1 MAQLAVEELSP
12 FERQELL
19 CVYSSLLLYDDE
31 LEISKENINK
41 VLNSAGAKVEPY
53 LPMLFAKALKGKDLN
68 ALFGSVASIGAPV
81 ASHAAATTSA
91 AVDAPQAGK
100 AQESNVEEEED
111 DDDMG
116 FSLFD

>member
-1 MAQLAVEELSP
+1 MYPNVVGLPIIVVMAQLAVEELSP

-53 LPMLFAKALKGKDLN
+53 LPMLFAKALKGKDL
-68 ALFGSVASIGAPV
+68 
-81 ASHAAATTSA
+81 
-91 AVDAPQAGK
+91 K
-100 AQESNVEEEED
+100 
-111 DDDMG
+111 
-116 FSLFD
+116 